1 MCNKNLFSKFIAV
14 ILICGIFSWPLVPLT
29 SPKTAEAAVFDAKK
43 FLPGVAKGFLS
54 GAAACLAQ
62 VGVTWL
68 AGKTVSQA
76 ERVESVPV
84 ATGAGNAEYGAD
96 AGKEFCLDAI
106 ATNMAKA
113 TLEKFTKST
122 IQWINSGFEGD
133 PLYVRDPGSF
143 FKSIAQEQIGTINLS
158 IELSGAPFARS
169 LAQSLIISQLYDFQ
183 AAMRYNIDSYLGKDR
198 TDRYTFDFAAGGWD
212 AWLLQTQYPQNNP
225 IGASINVANEVS
237 KKLAGTEKSVAEIAQ
252 DEINQGSGFLG
263 LKECVDPT
271 NWSRGT
277 GFNPNV
283 EYDPFAGMSA
293 EEFAALTPEERYQ
306 IENDASNAYLAYV
319 AQERIDY
326 EKEHTCKRW
335 ETRTPGKAIADQLNI
350 SLGSSTRQAELADEL
365 NESIAAIFD
374 SLVSQFLTQGLNA
387 LADDSSSSS
396 SYTNSGFAGYGSNS
410 SGGGT
415 YATGAGAWVNQS
427 NPTSVYS
434 VWSDTAKLLGWQ
446 TAYITA
452 LNQKKAV
459 ITNQLLPRIYE
470 LDFCVPG
477 PRQDWEE
484 RARDKVTEKASS
496 LTTYNSVAPFF
507 ASMFITVSGSNVD
520 DLKNGAGVSM
530 FQSMFDQYSELLK
543 EQWFTQ
549 NALINLPI
557 INVINQNEYKK
568 VALYK
573 ETLTD
578 IDQEILE
585 TNSVISRLQY
595 ITSQLQGIPNP
606 NQGGVLTSAQQETVT
621 QQQRILDQITPMIA
635 TDTTITSVGG
645 DMADLQIE
653 IDYIGD
659 KTKGLI
665 KQCVDETTNYP
676 NQAKIM
682 RWPYPTTL
690 LPLAVQ
696 NSYTPGPMIKK
707 YAPSGKLQEPTYLK
721 NIPHTAGTGV
731 HTYIAYGSDSNCA
744 VVRPFIHISNYINLS
759 TCDPTAG
766 FESFMEVY

>member
-29 SPKTAEAAVFDAKK
+29 SPKTAEAAALNGKK

-68 AGKTVSQA
+68 AGKVISQK
-76 ERVESVPV
+76 ERVESVPI
-84 ATGAGNAEYGAD
+84 ATGAGNSEYGAG
-96 AGKEFCLDAI
+96 AGKEFCIDAI

-113 TLEKFTKST
+113 TLQKFTQST
-122 IQWINSGFEGD
+122 VQWINTGFEGD

-143 FKSIAQEQIGTINLS
+143 FKGIAQEQIGTISLS

-169 LAQSLIISQLYDFQ
+169 LAQSLILSQLTDFQ
-183 AAMRYNIDSYLGKDR
+183 SAMRYNIDSYLGKDR
-198 TDRYTFDFAAGGWD
+198 TDKYAFSFEAGGWD

-271 NWSRGT
+271 DWSRGT
-277 GFNPNV
+277 GFDPQV
-283 EYDPFAGMSA
+283 EYDPFAGMSPA
-293 EEFAALTPEERYQ
+293 EFAALTPEERYQ
-306 IENDASNAYLAYV
+306 IENDASNAYIEYV
-319 AQERIDY
+319 AQERADY

-335 ETRTPGKAIADQLNI
+335 ETRTPGKAIADQLHI

-365 NESIAAIFD
+365 NESVAVIFD
-374 SLVSQFLTQGLNA
+374 AMLSQFLTKGLNA
-387 LADDSSSSS
+387 VEGDSSSSYS
-396 SYTNSGFAGYGSNS
+396 NSGFAGYGTNNS
-410 SGGGT
+410 SGGLYVT
-415 YATGAGAWVNQS
+415 STGS
-427 NPTSVYS
+427 LTNPTSVYS
-434 VWSDTAKLLGWQ
+434 VWSDISKLLGWQ

-452 LNQKKAV
+452 LNQQKTL
-459 ITNQLLPRIYE
+459 ITTQLLPRFYE

-477 PRQDWEE
+477 PRPDWEE
-484 RARDKVTEKASS
+484 RARDKVSEKAPT
-496 LTTYNSVAPFF
+496 LTDYNSVAPFF
-507 ASMFITVSGSNVD
+507 LWSMYIPVGNSNED
-520 DLKNGAGVSM
+520 NLKNGSGSSM
-530 FQSMFDQYSELLK
+530 FQSMFQQYSELLT
-543 EQWFTQ
+543 EQWFSQ
-549 NALINLPI
+549 NASINLPI
-557 INVINQNEYKK
+557 INAINQTEYKK

-573 ETLTD
+573 DTLVD

-621 QQQRILDQITPMIA
+621 QQQRILDQITLIIA
-635 TDTTITSVGG
+635 TDTTVKSANDGIS
-645 DMADLQIE
+645 DIQIE
-653 IDYIGD
+653 IDYVGD

-665 KQCVDETTNYP
+665 KQCVDETTNYT
-676 NQAKIM
+676 NQAKM
-682 RWPYPTTL
+682 LRFPYPETL
-690 LPLAVQ
+690 LPLSVQ
-696 NSYTPGPMIKK
+696 NSYVPGPMIKK
-707 YAPSGKLQEPTYLK
+707 YAPSGILQEPTYLK
-721 NIPHTAGTGV
+721 NIPYSAGTGV
-731 HTYIAYGSDSNCA
+731 HTYIAYGSDPNCA
-744 VVRPFIHISNYINLS
+744 VVRPFIHISNYIDL
-759 TCDPTAG
+759 TRCTPTAG
-766 FESFMEVY
+766 FEGFMEIY